1 MNCVAYGK
9 TKTVHDALAESLE
22 INVAAWWRPTSEN
35 YFDRVKKDVS
45 LNALTKVGGAELAV
59 RYAKGRKAELSTAC
73 QKIFSGDFIEK
84 VEVKEAAIK
93 WLPPE
98 MLFGPS
104 PDAEPEDD
112 AGERLDEAGDAE
124 PTASNDAN
132 SECAQEITE
141 ESGLT
146 S

>member
-1 MNCVAYGK
+1 MPKA
-9 TKTVHDALAESLE
+9 KTVHDVLAESLE
-22 INVAAWWRPTSEN
+22 IDVAAWWRPTSEN

-98 MLFGPS
+98 MQFGPS
-104 PDAEPEDD
+104 RDEEPGVEADRDCDDVDDRSGPTTADDADPEPE
-112 AGERLDEAGDAE
+112 
-124 PTASNDAN
+124 
-132 SECAQEITE
+132 QEITE
-141 ESGLT
+141 EAA
-146 S
+146 